1 MIMVGLSDLVDKKIV
16 KLLTVLYTNKKKF
29 YHITQ
34 LSQESQVPAA
44 TTLRLIGALVSSNI
58 VTVSNVGK
66 LKIYSYND
74 SEQNNDFMKVLN
86 I

>member
-1 MIMVGLSDLVDKKIV
+1 MAGLSDLIDKKVV
-16 KLLTVLYTNKKKF
+16 KLLTVLYNNKGKF

-34 LSQESQVPAA
+34 LSDESQVPAA
-44 TTLRLIGALVSSNI
+44 TTLRLIPSLVSSNMI
-58 VTVSNVGK
+58 TVSNVGK